1 MQASYH
7 STDFTSAHIHES
19 EVEGFEW
26 LPEELR
32 PHLQYML
39 GSPPNKRGRERE
51 REREK
56 DEVLLNKTPRHNR
69 KVKSY

>member
-51 REREK
+51 RERERRMRCFLIK
-56 DEVLLNKTPRHNR
+56 HHDTTAK
-69 KVKSY
+69 